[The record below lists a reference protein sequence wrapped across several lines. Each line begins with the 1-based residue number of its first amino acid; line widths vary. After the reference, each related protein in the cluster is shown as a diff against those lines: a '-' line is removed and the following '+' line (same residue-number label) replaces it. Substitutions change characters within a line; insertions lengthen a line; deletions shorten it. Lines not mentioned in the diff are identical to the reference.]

1 MEKYRYQDN
10 LHGSL
15 GYDENSLP
23 KSIHSEEN
31 EEIRLASPHTDLAH
45 RNEELAITKIAS
57 D

>member
-31 EEIRLASPHTDLAH
+31 EEIRLASPHTDIAH